1 MNKLLHK
8 DLLGIQQLTA
18 EEISLILDTA
28 DTMRTILEQGNKKVP
43 HLTGKSITTLFYEN
57 STRTRL
63 SFELASKY
71 MSAASANVAVASS
84 SVAKGESLLDTAK
97 TIDQMGTDILI
108 IRHSMSGAP
117 HFVAKHVKASI
128 INAGDGVNEH
138 PTQALLDAL
147 TIRRHKGGFAGL
159 KVAIVGDIRHSRVA
173 RSNIFLL
180 NKMGATVSIGG
191 PATLLPQDLKQFGVA
206 VYENVEDAIKDADIV
221 MGLRIQ
227 NERIGG
233 NLFPS
238 VREYAR
244 FFGID
249 KARLALAKED
259 ALLMHPG
266 PVNRGV
272 ELTSEVVDDDQSF
285 ILEQVTNGVAVRMA
299 VMYLLSRTDRKE
311 QA

>member
-117 HFVAKHVKASI
+117 HFVAKHVKASV

-206 VYENVEDAIKDADIV
+206 VYENVEDAIKGADIV

-249 KARLALAKED
+249 KTRLALAKED

-285 ILEQVTNGVAVRMA
+285 ISEQVTNGVAVRMA
-299 VMYLLSRTDRKE
+299 VMYLLSRAGREET
-311 QA
+311 A